1 MTRPWDF
8 ADAWVLAA
16 IGGYRRPCT
25 LADLIAAAD
34 MINHAILLETE
45 LEDALGRLTGAGLVR
60 VFEDWTFE
68 VTDDGAT
75 VTSSETRD
83 LQAHLRMLQAR
94 LDDFE
99 PGTTRV
105 KLSRGLMAAAV
116 EEYQSR

>member
-1 MTRPWDF
+1 MNRTWDF

-25 LADLIAAAD
+25 LADLVAAAD
-34 MINHAILLETE
+34 RINHAILLETE
-45 LEDALGRLTGAGLVR
+45 LEDALGKLAGAGLVR

-83 LQAHLRMLQAR
+83 LQEHLRVLAAR
-94 LDDFE
+94 LADFE

-105 KLSRGLMAAAV
+105 KLARGLMAAAV
-116 EEYQSR
+116 EEYRSR